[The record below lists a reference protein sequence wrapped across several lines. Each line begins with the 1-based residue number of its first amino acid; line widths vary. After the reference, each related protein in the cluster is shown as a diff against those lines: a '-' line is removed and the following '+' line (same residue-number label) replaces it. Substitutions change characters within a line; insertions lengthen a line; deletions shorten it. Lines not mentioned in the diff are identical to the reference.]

1 MSIQY
6 MSMFYFLPLLGLVAL
21 KNVDFIVKVVKY
33 GAFSIL
39 AFIAFILYEFI
50 AGLVDDTINF

>member
-1 MSIQY
+1 

-33 GAFSIL
+33 GALSIL